1 MTIDNLA
8 HWIGM
13 AVIIV
18 SSVVSTVG
26 LIAIAALFVN
36 EWASSAHRAA
46 MNTYWW
52 SRWIRWHR
60 IARVRKEQRQRKGE
74 TKCC

>member
-1 MTIDNLA
+1 MTLDNLA

-13 AVIIV
+13 VVIIV
-18 SSVVSTVG
+18 SSVVATVG

-36 EWASSAHRAA
+36 DWAKDAHKAA
-46 MNTYWW
+46 MNAYWW